1 MISAAFFCAHFG
13 GEMELKRLSNKF
25 YSVYNKKDYP
35 NILRKINR
43 SYSVYKVEIEGVN
56 YCIPVKTNIKH
67 SSSFLFKE
75 SSRRKDGERPGLD
88 FKYSVV
94 IRDESFIGEDGHI
107 DLEEIKF
114 LTKNEKNIIYQYLR
128 YIKDYKKYVSNPI
141 SKFWD
146 SWRFSH
152 TSLEYFWDEMG
163 FEVDDK
169 ESKKREI
176 EISYDL
182 YCLVKELCNDGGF
195 KLSDFYVRRLDK
207 DTISIS
213 CLGKF
218 LIKELSLED
227 VEEYLKIIV
236 MYDEFSNINYGMTKS
251 DLYDELLNKLLSFSH
266 DLHKI
271 VV

>member
-1 MISAAFFCAHFG
+1 MLPFFVLILKAG
-13 GEMELKRLSNKF
+13 MELKRLTNKF
-25 YSVYNKKDYP
+25 YSTYNRIDYP

-43 SYSVYKVEIEGVN
+43 SYSVYKVEIEGIN

-67 SSSFLFKE
+67 SSSFLFKD
-75 SSRRKDGERPGLD
+75 SSRRKVGEKPGLD

-94 IRDESFIGEDGHI
+94 IRDESYIGEDGVI
-107 DLEEIKF
+107 DRIESKF
-114 LTKNEKNIIYQYLR
+114 IEQNKEKIIYQYLR

-176 EISYDL
+176 EISYNL

-227 VEEYLKIIV
+227 VEKYLKIIV

>member
-1 MISAAFFCAHFG
+1 MLPFFVLILEAG
-13 GEMELKRLSNKF
+13 MELKRLTNKF
-25 YSVYNKKDYP
+25 YSTYNRIDYP

-43 SYSVYKVEIEGVN
+43 SYSVYKVEIEGIN

-67 SSSFLFKE
+67 SSSFLFKD
-75 SSRRKDGERPGLD
+75 SSRRKVGEKPGLD

-94 IRDESFIGEDGHI
+94 IRDESYIGEDGVI
-107 DLEEIKF
+107 DRIESKF
-114 LTKNEKNIIYQYLR
+114 IEQNKEKIIYQYLR

-152 TSLEYFWDEMG
+152 ASLEYFWDEMG

-176 EISYDL
+176 EISYNL

-227 VEEYLKIIV
+227 VEKYLKIIV

>member
-1 MISAAFFCAHFG
+1 
-13 GEMELKRLSNKF
+13 
-25 YSVYNKKDYP
+25 
-35 NILRKINR
+35 
-43 SYSVYKVEIEGVN
+43 
-56 YCIPVKTNIKH
+56 
-67 SSSFLFKE
+67 
-75 SSRRKDGERPGLD
+75 
-88 FKYSVV
+88 
-94 IRDESFIGEDGHI
+94 
-107 DLEEIKF
+107 
-114 LTKNEKNIIYQYLR
+114 
-128 YIKDYKKYVSNPI
+128 
-141 SKFWD
+141 
-146 SWRFSH
+146 
-152 TSLEYFWDEMG
+152 MG

-169 ESKKREI
+169 ELKKREI
-176 EISYDL
+176 EISYNL

-251 DLYDELLNKLLSFSH
+251 SLYDELLNKLLSFSH

>member
-1 MISAAFFCAHFG
+1 MIIAATIPTTASA
-13 GEMELKRLSNKF
+13 
-25 YSVYNKKDYP
+25 
-35 NILRKINR
+35 
-43 SYSVYKVEIEGVN
+43 
-56 YCIPVKTNIKH
+56 TNISDKEKQITVENKTEVNHFKKYKNINNIQWSSWHH
-67 SSSFLFKE
+67 SWYKE

-169 ESKKREI
+169 ELKKREI
-176 EISYDL
+176 EISY
-182 YCLVKELCNDGGF
+182 CF
-195 KLSDFYVRRLDK
+195 
-207 DTISIS
+207 
-213 CLGKF
+213 
-218 LIKELSLED
+218 
-227 VEEYLKIIV
+227 
-236 MYDEFSNINYGMTKS
+236 
-251 DLYDELLNKLLSFSH
+251 
-266 DLHKI
+266 
-271 VV
+271 

>member
-94 IRDESFIGEDGHI
+94 IRDESYIGEDGVI
-107 DLEEIKF
+107 DRIESKF
-114 LTKNEKNIIYQYLR
+114 IEQNKE
-128 YIKDYKKYVSNPI
+128 KDYLSV
-141 SKFWD
+141 
-146 SWRFSH
+146 
-152 TSLEYFWDEMG
+152 
-163 FEVDDK
+163 
-169 ESKKREI
+169 
-176 EISYDL
+176 
-182 YCLVKELCNDGGF
+182 F
-195 KLSDFYVRRLDK
+195 KIY
-207 DTISIS
+207 
-213 CLGKF
+213 
-218 LIKELSLED
+218 
-227 VEEYLKIIV
+227 
-236 MYDEFSNINYGMTKS
+236 
-251 DLYDELLNKLLSFSH
+251 
-266 DLHKI
+266 
-271 VV
+271 

>member
-1 MISAAFFCAHFG
+1 MLPFFVLILEAG
-13 GEMELKRLSNKF
+13 MELKRLTNKF
-25 YSVYNKKDYP
+25 YSTYNRIDYP

-75 SSRRKDGERPGLD
+75 SNIRKSGERPVLD

-94 IRDESFIGEDGHI
+94 VRDESFIGEDGHI

-114 LTKNEKNIIYQYLR
+114 LTKNEKNNIYQYLR
-128 YIKDYKKYVSNPI
+128 YVKDYKKYVSNPI

-169 ESKKREI
+169 KSKKREI
-176 EISYDL
+176 EISYNL
-182 YCLVKELCNDGGF
+182 YCLVNELCNDGGF

-227 VEEYLKIIV
+227 VEEYLKIIA

>member
-1 MISAAFFCAHFG
+1 MLPFFVLILEAG
-13 GEMELKRLSNKF
+13 MELKRLTNKF
-25 YSVYNKKDYP
+25 YSTYNRIDYP

-43 SYSVYKVEIEGVN
+43 SYSVYKVEIEGIN

-67 SSSFLFKE
+67 SSSFLFKD
-75 SSRRKDGERPGLD
+75 SSRRKVGERPGLD

-94 IRDESFIGEDGHI
+94 VRDESYIGEDGVI
-107 DLEEIKF
+107 DRIESKF
-114 LTKNEKNIIYQYLR
+114 IEQNKEKIIYQYLR

-176 EISYDL
+176 EISYNL

-227 VEEYLKIIV
+227 VEKYLKIIV

>member
-1 MISAAFFCAHFG
+1 MLPFFVLILEAG
-13 GEMELKRLSNKF
+13 MELKRLTNKF
-25 YSVYNKKDYP
+25 YSTYNRHDYP

-43 SYSVYKVEIEGVN
+43 SYSVYKVEIEGIN

-67 SSSFLFKE
+67 SSSFLFKD
-75 SSRRKDGERPGLD
+75 SNRRKVGEKPGLD

-94 IRDESFIGEDGHI
+94 IKNESYIGEDGVI
-107 DLEEIKF
+107 DRIESKYIEQNK
-114 LTKNEKNIIYQYLR
+114 EKIIYQYLR

-176 EISYDL
+176 EISYNL
-182 YCLVKELCNDGGF
+182 YCLIKELCNDGGF
-195 KLSDFYVRRLDK
+195 KLSDFYVRRLDEN
-207 DTISIS
+207 TISIS

-227 VEEYLKIIV
+227 VEKYLKIIV
-236 MYDEFSNINYGMTKS
+236 MYDEFCNINYGMTKS

>member
-1 MISAAFFCAHFG
+1 
-13 GEMELKRLSNKF
+13 MENF
-25 YSVYNKKDYP
+25 
-35 NILRKINR
+35 
-43 SYSVYKVEIEGVN
+43 
-56 YCIPVKTNIKH
+56 
-67 SSSFLFKE
+67 
-75 SSRRKDGERPGLD
+75 
-88 FKYSVV
+88 
-94 IRDESFIGEDGHI
+94 
-107 DLEEIKF
+107 
-114 LTKNEKNIIYQYLR
+114 
-128 YIKDYKKYVSNPI
+128 
-141 SKFWD
+141 
-146 SWRFSH
+146 H

-213 CLGKF
+213 CLGEF

-251 DLYDELLNKLLSFSH
+251 SLYDELLNKLLSFSH

>member
-1 MISAAFFCAHFG
+1 MLPFFVLILEAG
-13 GEMELKRLSNKF
+13 MELKRLTNKF
-25 YSVYNKKDYP
+25 YSTYNRIDYP

-43 SYSVYKVEIEGVN
+43 SYSVYKVEIEGIN

-67 SSSFLFKE
+67 SSSFLFKD
-75 SSRRKDGERPGLD
+75 SSRRKVGERPGLD

-94 IRDESFIGEDGHI
+94 VRDESFIGEDGVI
-107 DLEEIKF
+107 DRIESKF
-114 LTKNEKNIIYQYLR
+114 IEQNKEKIIYQYLR

-251 DLYDELLNKLLSFSH
+251 SLYDELLNKLLSFSH

>member
-1 MISAAFFCAHFG
+1 MLPFFVLILEAG
-13 GEMELKRLSNKF
+13 MELKRLTNKF
-25 YSVYNKKDYP
+25 YSTYNRIDYP

-75 SSRRKDGERPGLD
+75 SNIRKSGERPVLD

-94 IRDESFIGEDGHI
+94 VRDESFIGEDGHI

-128 YIKDYKKYVSNPI
+128 YVKDYKKYVSNPI

-169 ESKKREI
+169 KSKKREI
-176 EISYDL
+176 EISYNL

-218 LIKELSLED
+218 LICNCQP
-227 VEEYLKIIV
+227 KI
-236 MYDEFSNINYGMTKS
+236 EPHHQFKNEPPINV
-251 DLYDELLNKLLSFSH
+251 LNMVDGSFT
-266 DLHKI
+266 
-271 VV
+271 

>member
-1 MISAAFFCAHFG
+1 MLPFFVLILEAG
-13 GEMELKRLSNKF
+13 MELKRLTNKF
-25 YSVYNKKDYP
+25 YSTYNRIDYP

-43 SYSVYKVEIEGVN
+43 SYSVYKIEIEGIN

-67 SSSFLFKE
+67 SSSFLFKD
-75 SSRRKDGERPGLD
+75 SSRRKVGERPGLD

-94 IRDESFIGEDGHI
+94 VRDESFIGEDGVI
-107 DLEEIKF
+107 DRIESKF
-114 LTKNEKNIIYQYLR
+114 IEQNKEKIIYQYLR

-169 ESKKREI
+169 KSKKREI

-213 CLGKF
+213 CLGEF

-251 DLYDELLNKLLSFSH
+251 SLYDELLNKLLSFSH

>member
-13 GEMELKRLSNKF
+13 GKMELKRLSNKF

-35 NILRKINR
+35 YILRKINR
-43 SYSVYKVEIEGVN
+43 SYSVYKVEIEGIN

-67 SSSFLFKE
+67 SSSFLFKD

-94 IRDESFIGEDGHI
+94 VRGESFIGDDGHI
-107 DLEEIKF
+107 DLEEMKY

-128 YIKDYKKYVSNPI
+128 YIKDYKKFVSNPI

-176 EISYDL
+176 EISYNL

-195 KLSDFYVRRLDK
+195 KLSDFYVRRLDEN
-207 DTISIS
+207 TISIS

-227 VEEYLKIIV
+227 VEKYLKIIV
-236 MYDEFSNINYGMTKS
+236 MYDEFCNINYGMTKS
-251 DLYDELLNKLLSFSH
+251 DLYDELLKKLLSFSH
-266 DLHKI
+266 DLHTI

>member
-1 MISAAFFCAHFG
+1 MLPFFVLILEAG
-13 GEMELKRLSNKF
+13 MELKRLTNKF
-25 YSVYNKKDYP
+25 YSTYNRIDYP

-43 SYSVYKVEIEGVN
+43 SYSVYKIEIEGIN

-67 SSSFLFKE
+67 SSSFLFKD
-75 SSRRKDGERPGLD
+75 SSRRKVGERPGLD

-94 IRDESFIGEDGHI
+94 VRDESFIGEDGVI
-107 DLEEIKF
+107 DRIESKF
-114 LTKNEKNIIYQYLR
+114 IEQNKEKIIYQYLR

-251 DLYDELLNKLLSFSH
+251 SLYDELLNKLLSFSH

>member
-1 MISAAFFCAHFG
+1 
-13 GEMELKRLSNKF
+13 MELKRLTNKF
-25 YSVYNKKDYP
+25 YSTYNRIDYP

-43 SYSVYKVEIEGVN
+43 SYSVYKVEIEGIN

-67 SSSFLFKE
+67 SSSFLFKD
-75 SSRRKDGERPGLD
+75 SSRRKVGERPGLD

-94 IRDESFIGEDGHI
+94 VRDESFIGEDGVI
-107 DLEEIKF
+107 DRIESKF
-114 LTKNEKNIIYQYLR
+114 IEQNKEKIIYQYLR

-146 SWRFSH
+146 SWRFFH

-213 CLGKF
+213 CLGEF

>member
-1 MISAAFFCAHFG
+1 MLPFFVLILEAG
-13 GEMELKRLSNKF
+13 MELKRLTNKF
-25 YSVYNKKDYP
+25 YSTYNRIDYP

-43 SYSVYKVEIEGVN
+43 SYSVYKVEIEGIN

-67 SSSFLFKE
+67 SSSFLFKD
-75 SSRRKDGERPGLD
+75 SGRRKVGERPGLD

-94 IRDESFIGEDGHI
+94 VRDESYIGEDGVI
-107 DLEEIKF
+107 DRIESKF
-114 LTKNEKNIIYQYLR
+114 IEQNKEKIIYQYLR

-169 ESKKREI
+169 KSKKREI

-251 DLYDELLNKLLSFSH
+251 SLYDELLNKLLSFSH

>member
-1 MISAAFFCAHFG
+1 MLPFFVLILEAG
-13 GEMELKRLSNKF
+13 MELKRLTNKF
-25 YSVYNKKDYP
+25 YSTYNRIDYP

-43 SYSVYKVEIEGVN
+43 SYSVYKVEIEGIN

-67 SSSFLFKE
+67 SSSFLFKD
-75 SSRRKDGERPGLD
+75 SSRRKVGEKPGLD

-94 IRDESFIGEDGHI
+94 IRDESYIGEDGVI
-107 DLEEIKF
+107 DRIESKF
-114 LTKNEKNIIYQYLR
+114 IEQNKEKIIYQYLR

-176 EISYDL
+176 EISYNL

-227 VEEYLKIIV
+227 VEKYLKIIV

>member
-1 MISAAFFCAHFG
+1 
-13 GEMELKRLSNKF
+13 MELKRLTNKF
-25 YSVYNKKDYP
+25 YSTYNRIDYP
-35 NILRKINR
+35 NILGKINR
-43 SYSVYKVEIEGVN
+43 SYSVYKVEIEGIN

-67 SSSFLFKE
+67 SSSFLFKD
-75 SSRRKDGERPGLD
+75 SSRRKVGEKPGLD

-94 IRDESFIGEDGHI
+94 IRDESYIGEDGVI
-107 DLEEIKF
+107 DRIESKF
-114 LTKNEKNIIYQYLR
+114 IEQNKEKIIYQYLR

-176 EISYDL
+176 EISYNL

-227 VEEYLKIIV
+227 VEKYLKIIV

>member
-1 MISAAFFCAHFG
+1 MLPFFVLILEAG
-13 GEMELKRLSNKF
+13 MELKRLTNKF
-25 YSVYNKKDYP
+25 YSTYNRIDYP

-43 SYSVYKVEIEGVN
+43 SYSVYKVEIEGIN

-67 SSSFLFKE
+67 SSSFLFKD
-75 SSRRKDGERPGLD
+75 SSRRKVGERPGLD

-94 IRDESFIGEDGHI
+94 VRDESYIGEDGVI
-107 DLEEIKF
+107 DRIESKF
-114 LTKNEKNIIYQYLR
+114 IEQNKEKIIYQYLR

-169 ESKKREI
+169 KSKKREI
-176 EISYDL
+176 EISYNL

-195 KLSDFYVRRLDK
+195 KLSDFYVRRLDN

>member
-1 MISAAFFCAHFG
+1 MLPFFVLILEAG
-13 GEMELKRLSNKF
+13 MELKRLTNKF
-25 YSVYNKKDYP
+25 YSTYNRIDYP

-43 SYSVYKVEIEGVN
+43 SYSVYKVEIEGIN

-67 SSSFLFKE
+67 SSSFLFKD
-75 SSRRKDGERPGLD
+75 SSRRKAGEKPGLD

-94 IRDESFIGEDGHI
+94 IRDESYIGEDGVI
-107 DLEEIKF
+107 DRIESKF
-114 LTKNEKNIIYQYLR
+114 IEQNKEKIIYQYLR

-176 EISYDL
+176 EISYNL

-227 VEEYLKIIV
+227 VEKYLKIIV

>member
-1 MISAAFFCAHFG
+1 MLPFFVLILEAG
-13 GEMELKRLSNKF
+13 MELKRLTNKF
-25 YSVYNKKDYP
+25 YSTYNRIDYP

-43 SYSVYKVEIEGVN
+43 SYSVYKVEIEGIN

-67 SSSFLFKE
+67 SSSFLFKD
-75 SSRRKDGERPGLD
+75 SSRRKVGERPGLD

-94 IRDESFIGEDGHI
+94 VRDESYIGEDGVI
-107 DLEEIKF
+107 DRIESKF
-114 LTKNEKNIIYQYLR
+114 IEQNKEKIIYQYLR

-195 KLSDFYVRRLDK
+195 KLSDFYVRRLDE

-251 DLYDELLNKLLSFSH
+251 SLYDELLNKLLSFSH

>member
-1 MISAAFFCAHFG
+1 MLPFFVLILEAG
-13 GEMELKRLSNKF
+13 MELKRLTNKF
-25 YSVYNKKDYP
+25 YSTYNRIDYP

-43 SYSVYKVEIEGVN
+43 SYSVYKIEIEGIN

-67 SSSFLFKE
+67 SSSFLFKD
-75 SSRRKDGERPGLD
+75 SSRRKVGERPGLD

-94 IRDESFIGEDGHI
+94 VRDESFIGEDGVI
-107 DLEEIKF
+107 DRIESKF
-114 LTKNEKNIIYQYLR
+114 IEQNKEKIIYQYLR

-251 DLYDELLNKLLSFSH
+251 SLYDELLNKLLSFSH
-266 DLHKI
+266 DLHTI

>member
-1 MISAAFFCAHFG
+1 MLPFFVLILEAG
-13 GEMELKRLSNKF
+13 MELKRLTNKF
-25 YSVYNKKDYP
+25 YSTYNRIDYP

-43 SYSVYKVEIEGVN
+43 SYSVYKVEIEGIN

-67 SSSFLFKE
+67 SSSFLFKD
-75 SSRRKDGERPGLD
+75 SSRRKVGERPGLD

-94 IRDESFIGEDGHI
+94 VRDESFIGEDGVI
-107 DLEEIKF
+107 DRIESKF
-114 LTKNEKNIIYQYLR
+114 IEQNKEKIIYQYLR

>member
-1 MISAAFFCAHFG
+1 
-13 GEMELKRLSNKF
+13 MELKRLTNKF
-25 YSVYNKKDYP
+25 YSTYNRIDYP

-43 SYSVYKVEIEGVN
+43 SYSVYKVEIEGIN
-56 YCIPVKTNIKH
+56 YCIPVKTNIKP
-67 SSSFLFKE
+67 SSSFLFKD
-75 SSRRKDGERPGLD
+75 SSRRKVGEKPGLD

-94 IRDESFIGEDGHI
+94 IRDESYIGEDGVI
-107 DLEEIKF
+107 DRIESKF
-114 LTKNEKNIIYQYLR
+114 IEQNKEKIIYQYLR

-176 EISYDL
+176 EISYNL

-227 VEEYLKIIV
+227 VEKYLKIIV

>member
-1 MISAAFFCAHFG
+1 MLPFFVLILEAG
-13 GEMELKRLSNKF
+13 MELKRLTNKF
-25 YSVYNKKDYP
+25 YSTYNRIDYP

-43 SYSVYKVEIEGVN
+43 SYSVYKVEIEGIN

-67 SSSFLFKE
+67 SSSFLFKD
-75 SSRRKDGERPGLD
+75 SSRRKVGEKPGLD

-94 IRDESFIGEDGHI
+94 IRDESYIGEDGVI
-107 DLEEIKF
+107 DRIESKF
-114 LTKNEKNIIYQYLR
+114 IEQNKEKIIYQYLR

-152 TSLEYFWDEMG
+152 TSLEYFWDDMG

-176 EISYDL
+176 EISYNL

-227 VEEYLKIIV
+227 VEKYLKIIV

>member
-1 MISAAFFCAHFG
+1 MLPFFVLILEAG
-13 GEMELKRLSNKF
+13 MELKRLTNKF
-25 YSVYNKKDYP
+25 YSTYNRIDYP

-43 SYSVYKVEIEGVN
+43 SYSVYKVEIEGIN

-67 SSSFLFKE
+67 SSSFLFKD
-75 SSRRKDGERPGLD
+75 SSRRKVGEKLGLD

-94 IRDESFIGEDGHI
+94 IRDESYIGEDGVI
-107 DLEEIKF
+107 DRIESKF
-114 LTKNEKNIIYQYLR
+114 IEQNKEKIIYQYLR

-176 EISYDL
+176 EISYNL

-227 VEEYLKIIV
+227 VEKYLKIIV

>member
-1 MISAAFFCAHFG
+1 MLPFFVLILEAG
-13 GEMELKRLSNKF
+13 MELKRLTNKF
-25 YSVYNKKDYP
+25 YSTYNRIDYP

-43 SYSVYKVEIEGVN
+43 SYSVYKIEIEGIN

-67 SSSFLFKE
+67 SSSFLFKD
-75 SSRRKDGERPGLD
+75 SSRRKVGERPGLD

-94 IRDESFIGEDGHI
+94 VRDESFIGEDGVI
-107 DLEEIKF
+107 DRIESKF
-114 LTKNEKNIIYQYLR
+114 IEQNKEKIIYQYLR

-152 TSLEYFWDEMG
+152 TSLEYFWDEIG

-176 EISYDL
+176 EISYNL

-195 KLSDFYVRRLDK
+195 KLSDFYVRRLDE

-213 CLGKF
+213 CLGEF

>member
-1 MISAAFFCAHFG
+1 MLPFFVLILEAG
-13 GEMELKRLSNKF
+13 MELKRLTNKF
-25 YSVYNKKDYP
+25 YSTYNRIDYP

-43 SYSVYKVEIEGVN
+43 SYSVYKVEIEGIN

-67 SSSFLFKE
+67 SSSFLFKD
-75 SSRRKDGERPGLD
+75 SSRRKVGERPGLD

-94 IRDESFIGEDGHI
+94 VRDESFIGEDGVI
-107 DLEEIKF
+107 DRIESKF
-114 LTKNEKNIIYQYLR
+114 IEQNKEKIIYQYLR

-169 ESKKREI
+169 KSKKREI

-195 KLSDFYVRRLDK
+195 KLSDFYVRRLDE

-251 DLYDELLNKLLSFSH
+251 SLYDELLNKLLSFSH

>member
-1 MISAAFFCAHFG
+1 
-13 GEMELKRLSNKF
+13 MELKRLTNKF
-25 YSVYNKKDYP
+25 YSTYNRIDYP

-43 SYSVYKVEIEGVN
+43 SYSVYKVEIEGIN

-67 SSSFLFKE
+67 SSSFLFKD
-75 SSRRKDGERPGLD
+75 SSRRKVGEKPGLD

-94 IRDESFIGEDGHI
+94 IRDESYIGEDGVI
-107 DLEEIKF
+107 DRIESKF
-114 LTKNEKNIIYQYLR
+114 IEQNKEKIIYQYLR

-152 TSLEYFWDEMG
+152 TSLEYFWDEMC

-176 EISYDL
+176 EISYNL

-227 VEEYLKIIV
+227 VEKYLKIIV

>member
-1 MISAAFFCAHFG
+1 MLPFFVLILEAG
-13 GEMELKRLSNKF
+13 MELKRLTNKF
-25 YSVYNKKDYP
+25 YSTYNRIDYP

-43 SYSVYKVEIEGVN
+43 SYSVYKIEIEGIN

-67 SSSFLFKE
+67 SSSFLFKD
-75 SSRRKDGERPGLD
+75 SSRRKVGERPGLD

-94 IRDESFIGEDGHI
+94 VRDESFIGEDGVI
-107 DLEEIKF
+107 DRIESKF
-114 LTKNEKNIIYQYLR
+114 IEQNKEKIIYQYLR

-169 ESKKREI
+169 KSKKREI

-236 MYDEFSNINYGMTKS
+236 MYDEFNNINYGMTKS